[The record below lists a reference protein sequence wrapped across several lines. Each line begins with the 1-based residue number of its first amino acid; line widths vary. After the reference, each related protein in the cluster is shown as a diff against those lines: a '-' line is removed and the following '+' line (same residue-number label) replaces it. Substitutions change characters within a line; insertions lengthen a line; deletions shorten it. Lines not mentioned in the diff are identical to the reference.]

1 MKTPLTPLAL
11 ANRAFKYYD
20 QRLAII
26 DGDYEE
32 TYGTWAQRIFRVA
45 RALIDSGIKPG
56 DRVAALMPNTGPM
69 LDMFYAVP
77 WVGAILVPLN
87 TRLAVDDYAY
97 ILDHSGARLVV
108 VDVTLWPLIAPLQ
121 ESLPTV
127 WVSRGSAA
135 GLPEYEAVLGRF
147 SGDPLPL
154 PDIDEDATMTL
165 NYTSGTTARPKGVE
179 LTHRNLMANAVDFA
193 YHLQVGLGDV
203 YLHTLPMFHVNGWGG
218 VWAVTGVGGVHVTLP
233 KVDGSQIWRLIREHR
248 VTRLCGAPAVMNIMI
263 HSPDAAHV
271 DQPIRLGT
279 AGAPPPA
286 SIIERME
293 SLGFEILH
301 VYGLT
306 EVSPFIT
313 VSEWLPE
320 ERHRPVA
327 ERALR
332 SARQGIPQLL
342 SGEVRVVRPD
352 NTEVAEDGEE
362 LGEIVCRGNVVMKGY
377 YQDPD
382 ATAKVLRD
390 GWFHTGDLA
399 IVHPDHYIEIRDR
412 DKDIIISGGENIS
425 SVEVESV
432 LYRHPQI
439 QEAAVIG
446 VPDAKWGETVK
457 AIVVLKKDA
466 ALDPH
471 DIIRFCRD
479 YLAHFKAPTSVDIV
493 AELPRT
499 ASGKVQKF
507 ILREP
512 YWKEQTKRVN

>member
-1 MKTPLTPLAL
+1 MKTPLTPLSL
-11 ANRAFKYYD
+11 ADRAFKYRD
-20 QRLAII
+20 RRLAVI
-26 DGDYEE
+26 DGDQQQ
-32 TYGTWAQRIFRVA
+32 TYGDWARRIFQVA
-45 RALIDSGIKPG
+45 RALMDAGIKPG

-69 LDMFYAVP
+69 LDLFYAVP
-77 WVGAILVPLN
+77 WIGAILVPLN
-87 TRLAVDDYAY
+87 TRLAADDYAY
-97 ILDHSGARLVV
+97 ILRHSGSRLVV
-108 VDVTLWPLIAPLQ
+108 VDRTLWPLLVPLQ
-121 ESLPTV
+121 DALPTV
-127 WVSRGSAA
+127 WVSRGSVA
-135 GLPEYEAVLGRF
+135 GLLQYETVLSRF
-147 SGDPLPL
+147 SPDPLPV
-154 PDIDEDATMTL
+154 PSIDEDATMTL

-179 LTHRNLMANAVDFA
+179 LTHRNLMTNAVDFA
-193 YHLQVGLGDV
+193 FHLQIGLGDV

-233 KVDGSQIWRLIREHR
+233 KVDGTQIWQLIRQHGI
-248 VTRLCGAPAVMNIMI
+248 TRMCGAPAVMNIMI
-263 HSPDAAHV
+263 NSPDAARVEHAV
-271 DQPIRLGT
+271 RLGT

-293 SLGFEILH
+293 SLGFDILH

-320 ERHRPVA
+320 ERHLPVA
-327 ERALR
+327 ERAR
-332 SARQGIPQLL
+332 QSARQGIPQLL

-352 NTEVAEDGEE
+352 DTQVAEDGEE
-362 LGEIVCRGNVVMKGY
+362 MGEIVCRGNVVMKGY

-382 ATAKVLRD
+382 ATAKALRG

-399 IVHPDHYIEIRDR
+399 VVHPDHYIEIRDR
-412 DKDIIISGGENIS
+412 DKDVIISGGENIS

-432 LYRHPQI
+432 LYRHPAI
-439 QEAAVIG
+439 QDAAVIG

-457 AIVVLKKDA
+457 AIVVLKEDMA
-466 ALDPH
+466 VDSSE
-471 DIIRFCRD
+471 IIRFCRD
-479 YLAHFKAPTSVDIV
+479 HMAHFKAPTSVDIV

-512 YWKEQTKRVN
+512 YWKKTPKRVN